1 MSSSSLQQQPT
12 QQQWQQSA
20 ASSSRPSSSQK
31 EANRNRLPPLVP
43 GPVVSA
49 RAVDTSTPTVLE
61 SDPPPAILSSS
72 QGRMP
77 VSQAPPPQEPEPE
90 VGETTGLLAGQAQ
103 TPPASNPA
111 SGGGEGTETAV
122 AATES
127 APAQPPAVANGV
139 YRNDA
144 IYSMY
149 TPAATIIDN
158 IPPTVPRENAA
169 LIAQAAQARQA
180 HYNRPPGT
188 QTDNSSPHVVAV
200 HYKVGNRLGEGSFGV
215 IYRGAFFYYKS
226 RSS

>member
-1 MSSSSLQQQPT
+1 MQET
-12 QQQWQQSA
+12 
-20 ASSSRPSSSQK
+20 
-31 EANRNRLPPLVP
+31 
-43 GPVVSA
+43 
-49 RAVDTSTPTVLE
+49 
-61 SDPPPAILSSS
+61 
-72 QGRMP
+72 
-77 VSQAPPPQEPEPE
+77 EPEAP
-90 VGETTGLLAGQAQ
+90 GETTGLLSGQTQ
-103 TPPASNPA
+103 TPPAS
-111 SGGGEGTETAV
+111 GGEETA
-122 AATES
+122 TP
-127 APAQPPAVANGV
+127 PAQPPAVANGV

-215 IYRGAFFYYKS
+215 IYRGKYLFLILLRQHTQLMHTHQAPIF
-226 RSS
+226 